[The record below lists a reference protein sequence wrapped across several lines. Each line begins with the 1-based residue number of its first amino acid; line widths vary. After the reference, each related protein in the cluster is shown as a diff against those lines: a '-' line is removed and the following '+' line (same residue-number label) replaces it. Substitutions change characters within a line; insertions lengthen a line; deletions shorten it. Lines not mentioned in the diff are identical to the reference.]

1 MFSLCLKV
9 YSFLNFSEQIKAK
22 EDGGERIRLLQDKI
36 NEMRKIYSSL
46 KAEVANIDRKR
57 KRLKKKRGI
66 VDIIIH
72 FLLST
77 WYGNYFALFR
87 LCSA

>member
-1 MFSLCLKV
+1 
-9 YSFLNFSEQIKAK
+9 
-22 EDGGERIRLLQDKI
+22 
-36 NEMRKIYSSL
+36 MRKIYSSL

-57 KRLKKKRGI
+57 KRLKKKRGM

-72 FLLST
+72 FLQST

>member
-1 MFSLCLKV
+1 
-9 YSFLNFSEQIKAK
+9 
-22 EDGGERIRLLQDKI
+22 
-36 NEMRKIYSSL
+36 MRKIYSSL

-66 VDIIIH
+66 VDIMIH